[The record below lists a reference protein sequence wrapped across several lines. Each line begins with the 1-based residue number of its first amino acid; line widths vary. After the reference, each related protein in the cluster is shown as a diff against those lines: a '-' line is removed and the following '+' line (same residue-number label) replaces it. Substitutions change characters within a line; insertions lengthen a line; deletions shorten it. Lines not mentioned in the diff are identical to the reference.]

1 MQFERSKL
9 ELEALEAQANRL
21 PQRITEPRQLRSK
34 LDELGKHGVKPV
46 DQAVR
51 LLTQFSDTLDRYTQH
66 KLGSDEARKP
76 SGGYILAR
84 PPAEPSKAGQSW
96 QELAREKGRKLA
108 RSALMY
114 TSRGLRA
121 FVNWLQR

>member
-21 PQRITEPRQLRSK
+21 RQGVSEPRRLRSK
-34 LDELGKHGVKPV
+34 LDELRKHGVAPV

-51 LLTQFSDTLDRYTQH
+51 VLTQISDTLDRYTRH

-76 SGGYILAR
+76 SGRYILAR
-84 PPAEPSKAGQSW
+84 SPAEPSKADRSW
-96 QELAREKGRKLA
+96 QELARETSRKLA
-108 RSALMY
+108 RSALIY

-121 FVNWLQR
+121 FVDWLQR